1 MPQSRPTSVPHTETS
16 VGFPKAKAAVQERD
30 LERLS
35 HSVTVQLLG
44 TYQGTPVFTGGARQG
59 FLRMVVCAHK
69 EAVPDQS
76 GVPGTA
82 EVMIR
87 RVRTCQSQFV
97 LLSGTFLRKTPPR
110 KDQRTRLQW
119 LNTLRSVLYMLQFSP
134 TLCYKSPP
142 RVAINLVD
150 RWPYSSQE

>member
-16 VGFPKAKAAVQERD
+16 VGFPKAKAAVQEQD
-30 LERLS
+30 LEKLS

-82 EVMIR
+82 EVTIR

-97 LLSGTFLRKTPPR
+97 LL
-110 KDQRTRLQW
+110 
-119 LNTLRSVLYMLQFSP
+119 
-134 TLCYKSPP
+134 
-142 RVAINLVD
+142 
-150 RWPYSSQE
+150 